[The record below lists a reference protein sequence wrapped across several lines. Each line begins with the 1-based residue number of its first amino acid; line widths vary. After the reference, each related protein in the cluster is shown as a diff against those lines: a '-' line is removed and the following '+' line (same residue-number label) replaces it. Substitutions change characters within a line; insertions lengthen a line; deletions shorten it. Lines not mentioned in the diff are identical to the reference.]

1 MVLGK
6 ESPATDIF
14 LFLPNFFLGTI
25 EISNLFHQGSLF
37 LLNKTLKT
45 PLVKQQIGVLLCY

>member
-1 MVLGK
+1 MVLGR